1 MIILVVPPP
10 IRQRLTSRTTR
21 ASALAFATSLHT
33 IMLLCV
39 GCSSTLSDSAGPSA
53 PTNSE
58 KSGPPI
64 LYYGC
69 GHHALCSR
77 CQVMHRRLAKVSATI
92 ERFRSLLTRHLQG
105 CIMCE
110 SVRDLMGGGDAR
122 ASAKGGLPGYT
133 ESSGSRSTSQTI
145 EEDTGDFVLGD
156 DEDDEALPT
165 ADARASPPPSY
176 EGGSEPLKKEKGR
189 EQVSLHYLRPEDTL
203 NGLALKYGVEVSL
216 LNRSML
222 SAELTLHSLCRSLG
236 PPTMSDE
243 QAPDIHALHHTSL
256 TPYPSVPPPSA
267 DRGFLLHRAHSPSRS
282 RTTTSRRPS
291 LSSQMQMRRLGNG
304 TSLRRCS
311 LHRAGEGG

>member
-10 IRQRLTSRTTR
+10 RQRLTSRTTR

-39 GCSSTLSDSAGPSA
+39 GCSSTLSDCAGPSA

-58 KSGPPI
+58 KPGPPI
-64 LYYGC
+64 LYYSC

-92 ERFRSLLTRHLQG
+92 DRSIPLLTGHLQG

-110 SVRDLMGGGDAR
+110 SVSDLMGGGDAR
-122 ASAKGGLPGYT
+122 ASAKGGLPGYS
-133 ESSGSRSTSQTI
+133 ESGRSRSTRQTMD
-145 EEDTGDFVLGD
+145 EDSGDFVLGD

-176 EGGSEPLKKEKGR
+176 EGGLAPLKDEKGR

-222 SAELTLHSLCRSLG
+222 SAELTFHSLCRITG
-236 PPTMSDE
+236 PPIMSDE
-243 QAPDIHALHHTSL
+243 QATDVYALHHASL
-256 TPYPSVPPPSA
+256 TPHPSVSPPSA
-267 DRGFLLHRAHSPSRS
+267 DRCFLLHRAHSSSRS
-282 RTTTSRRPS
+282 RTTTPHCPT
-291 LSSQMQMRRLGNG
+291 LPSQMQMRRLGNG
-304 TSLRRCS
+304 TSLRRCG
-311 LHRAGEGG
+311 LH